1 MSDDWF
7 ILASALGKMLAEVDG
22 VGVVYV
28 REDYPLVEDELNAF
42 LKENPDTEDINA
54 WVVTRVQVNQNKILL
69 PPSKFYRVHGFTIR
83 GYQSVASDSYLRFN
97 SLVDVVLTAFTPPRR
112 LDVGDAVL
120 EDLPEASMRYTRIAE
135 GLPLLHQVD
144 IRVPVKQLI
153 SIYS

>member
-69 PPSKFYRVHGFTIR
+69 PPSKFYRVHGFQAR
-83 GYQSVASDSYLRFN
+83 GCPHGVFQS
-97 SLVDVVLTAFTPPRR
+97 AFADMMGANDARLCVTPPRR
-112 LDVGDAVL
+112 LD
-120 EDLPEASMRYTRIAE
+120 
-135 GLPLLHQVD
+135 
-144 IRVPVKQLI
+144 
-153 SIYS
+153 